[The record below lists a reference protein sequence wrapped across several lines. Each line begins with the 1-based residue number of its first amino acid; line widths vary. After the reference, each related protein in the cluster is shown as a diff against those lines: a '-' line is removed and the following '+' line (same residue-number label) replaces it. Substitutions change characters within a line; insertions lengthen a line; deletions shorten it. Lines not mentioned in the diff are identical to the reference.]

1 MGLAVA
7 GGLARPLGEVCP
19 VMEEMAGL
27 EWVAG
32 MRERLLTFLRG
43 VWIGVAVVLP
53 GISGGTAALVI
64 GRYAEFL
71 EAIHPSRWR
80 REACLLGGMVL
91 GGFGGVRVAS
101 YVLGEHPGILSGL
114 LFGLVGG
121 TVPVIGRHAGP
132 VTWTRLMLAGT
143 GALITLGLGMAQ
155 LPVSTAPAGIFLG
168 GAVSV
173 VLSMLPGVSG
183 GAVLVALGQYQLLLL
198 DLNRLYWPTL
208 AVFGAGVLL
217 GLLVLSRAV
226 LRLLTLRPQ
235 DTMAFLGGMMVGSL
249 PVLWP
254 GGPAL
259 PEAAAM
265 VAGALVTVF
274 ARRR

>member
-1 MGLAVA
+1 M
-7 GGLARPLGEVCP
+7 
-19 VMEEMAGL
+19 
-27 EWVAG
+27 AG
-32 MRERLLTFLRG
+32 MRERFLPVLRG

-80 REACLLGGMVL
+80 REARLLGGMVL
-91 GGFGGVRVAS
+91 GGLAGVRVVG
-101 YVLGEHPGILSGL
+101 YFLGEHPGILNGL

-132 VTWTRLMLAGT
+132 VTWARLMLAGA
-143 GALITLGLGMAQ
+143 GALITLGLGEAQ

-173 VLSMLPGVSG
+173 VSSMLPGVSG
-183 GAVLVALGQYQLLLL
+183 GTVLVALGQYQPLLLA
-198 DLNRLYWPTL
+198 LNRLHWPTL

-226 LRLLTLRPQ
+226 LRVLTLRPRG
-235 DTMAFLGGMMVGSL
+235 TMAFLGGMMLGSL
-249 PVLWP
+249 PMLWP
-254 GGPAL
+254 GRPAL

-265 VAGALVTVF
+265 VAGALVTAL

>member
-1 MGLAVA
+1 
-7 GGLARPLGEVCP
+7 
-19 VMEEMAGL
+19 
-27 EWVAG
+27 
-32 MRERLLTFLRG
+32 MRERLLPFLRG

-80 REACLLGGMVL
+80 REANLLGGMVL
-91 GGFGGVRVAS
+91 GGLAGVRVVG
-101 YVLGEHPGILSGL
+101 YVLAEHPGILNGL

-132 VTWTRLMLAGT
+132 VTWARLMLVGT
-143 GALITLGLGMAQ
+143 GVLVTWGLGVAQ
-155 LPVSTAPAGIFLG
+155 LPVSTMPAGIFLG

-173 VLSMLPGVSG
+173 VMSMLPGVSG
-183 GAVLVALGQYQLLLL
+183 GTVLVALGQYQLLLMA
-198 DLNRLYWPTL
+198 LNRLHWPTL
-208 AVFGAGVLL
+208 VFFGAGVLL
-217 GLLVLSRAV
+217 GLLALSRAV

-235 DTMAFLGGMMVGSL
+235 DTMAFLGGMMMGSL

-254 GGPAL
+254 GRPAL

-265 VAGALVTVF
+265 VAGALVTF
-274 ARRR
+274 RARRR